1 MNAILERIIINYK
14 KINFGQV
21 LKQLGYFFASLIILI
36 IISSGLFAIYFNN
49 NKTQIVAQ
57 INKIVNEN
65 IVGSISIKDVN
76 YKFLKGFPKMTLAL
90 SQVEV
95 HDSLWKIHKRTLLKA
110 AQIEIRVN
118 VADLLVNEISIDKIE
133 IQQATLHLYKDING
147 LDNSAIFRK
156 KPVDSSSN
164 SSTTS
169 SVRQINV
176 SQFHF
181 ISENQIGKKLFDFDK
196 IDLKSKIKFQ
206 GDDWETIVYVKTFAK
221 SMAFN
226 TKRGSFIKD
235 KMVEG
240 KLKVN
245 FSEVNNQ
252 INVATEDLAIG
263 KEMFGIDASFS
274 LDKNKSAYKIDIKTN
289 ILWRNASE
297 LLSDN
302 ISVRVGQI
310 DLKNPIEVMCTIAGD
325 ISASGDP
332 EIKVKT
338 KVRNNELTIPD
349 GMITNCNFDA
359 SFTNNSKKGAGCNDA
374 NSTITLS
381 KFTGDFKAIPFSIPL
396 AMISNFENTTAS
408 GSFKSSF
415 DITRLNTILSADL
428 IRFSSGQAKVNLDF
442 NFGIVDL
449 KIDKPYFTG
458 SITVKD
464 AMANYG
470 PRNLTFI
477 KTNVE
482 LDFTEKALL
491 IKKMNFK
498 DNRNSV
504 FMKGKIDNFL
514 TLYYINP
521 KKMVVDWNIY
531 TPFLDVKNLVS
542 ILTDSNQT
550 KAKKSNSKGNISD
563 EIHDVIE
570 KCQVVLNVKVD
581 RIVYNKLEATAAK
594 VKVLL
599 VDNELIIQKGKVNS
613 CGGIITFEGT
623 LVPDGKNYVVKSNTK
638 IDKVDIA
645 QFLTSMNNF
654 SIKSF
659 SPTNLK
665 GSLTAQAVIQG
676 KLFAGGALQTNS
688 LAGKSQFAV
697 LNGELIDFKPITNI
711 AKFAF
716 PFRNISNIVFKDL
729 SGNFAINGELVK
741 VNDLKVSSNILN
753 LDINGIYS
761 FGRGTKLALTIPLR
775 DPEKD
780 KFIDDKEARAEKR
793 LEGIVLHLLA
803 VDEDGKIKIR
813 WNKDHQ

>member
-1 MNAILERIIINYK
+1 MNSILERINKNSK
-14 KINFGQV
+14 KIIFKQV
-21 LKQLGYFFASLIILI
+21 LKQLGYFFAGLLILV
-36 IISSGLFAIYFNN
+36 IISSGLFAVYFNN

-65 IVGSISIKDVN
+65 IVGSITIKDVN
-76 YKFLKGFPKMTLAL
+76 YKFLKGFPNVTLAL
-90 SQVEV
+90 SQVELK
-95 HDSLWKIHKRTLLKA
+95 DSLWNLHRRTLLKA
-110 AQIEIRVN
+110 AQIEIRVD
-118 VADLLVNEISIDKIE
+118 VLDLLLNEITIDKIE
-133 IQQATLHLYKDING
+133 IQQATLHLYKSKNG
-147 LDNSAIFRK
+147 IVNSNIFRK
-156 KPVDSSSN
+156 KPNDKSSE

-169 SVRQINV
+169 SIRQINV

-196 IDLKSKIKFQ
+196 IDLKSDVKFND
-206 GDDWETIVYVKTFAK
+206 GNWNTIVHLKTFAT

-226 TKRGSFIKD
+226 TERGSFVENK
-235 KMVEG
+235 VLEG
-240 KLKVN
+240 KVKVN
-245 FSEVNNQ
+245 FSKAKNQ
-252 INVATEDLAIG
+252 INVATENFAIG
-263 KEMFGIDASFS
+263 KEMFGINAIFS
-274 LDKNKSAYKIDIKTN
+274 LDKNKSPFTIEIKTN

-302 ISVRVGQI
+302 ISVRIDQF
-310 DLKNPIEVMCTIAGD
+310 DLKNPIEVLCTIVGD
-325 ISASGDP
+325 MSATGDP

-550 KAKKSNSKGNISD
+550 KAKKSNLKGNISD
-563 EIHDVIE
+563 EIHDVID
-570 KCQVVLNVKVD
+570 KCQVVLNVKAD
-581 RIVYNKLEATAAK
+581 RIVYNKLTATAAK

-613 CGGIITFEGT
+613 CGGIITFDGT
-623 LVPDGKNYVVKSNTK
+623 LVPDGKNYVVKSSTK

-654 SIKSF
+654 GIKSF
-659 SPTNLK
+659 SPKNLK

>member
-14 KINFGQV
+14 KINFALV
-21 LKQLGYFFASLIILI
+21 VKQLGYFFAGLIILI

-49 NKTQIVAQ
+49 NKTEIVAQ

-181 ISENQIGKKLFDFDK
+181 ISENQIGKKLFNFDK

-274 LDKNKSAYKIDIKTN
+274 LDKNKSPYKIDIKTN

-302 ISVRVGQI
+302 ISVRVGQF
-310 DLKNPIEVMCTIAGD
+310 DLKNPIEVMCRIAGD
-325 ISASGDP
+325 MSASGDP

-349 GMITNCNFDA
+349 GTITNCYFDA
-359 SFTNNSKKGAGCNDA
+359 SFTNNFKKGAGCNDV

-381 KFTGDFKAIPFSIPL
+381 KFTGDYQTIPFSIPL
-396 AMISNFENTTAS
+396 AMISNFKNTTAS

-415 DITRLNTILSADL
+415 DVTRLNTILSPDL

-442 NFGIVDL
+442 KFGIVDL
-449 KIDKPYFTG
+449 KIEKPYFTG
-458 SITVKD
+458 EIAVEN
-464 AMANYG
+464 AVANYG

-477 KTNVE
+477 KTNAQ
-482 LDFTEKALL
+482 LNFTEKALF
-491 IKKMNFK
+491 IKKISFVDK
-498 DNRNSV
+498 QSSV
-504 FMKGKIDNFL
+504 NMDGKIDNFL
-514 TLYYINP
+514 TLYYENP
-521 KKMVVDWNIY
+521 RKMVVDWNIY
-531 TPFLDVKNLVS
+531 TPFLDVKNLVH
-542 ILTDSNQT
+542 IITDSNQN
-550 KAKKSNSKGNISD
+550 KVKKSNSTANISD
-563 EIHDVIE
+563 EILDVIK
-570 KCQVVLNVKVD
+570 KCQVVLNVKAD

-599 VDNELIIQKGKVNS
+599 LDNELIIQKGKVKS
-613 CGGIITFEGT
+613 CGGIITFDGT

-654 SIKSF
+654 GIESF

-665 GSLTAQAVIQG
+665 GSLTAQATIEG
-676 KLFAGGALQTNS
+676 RLRAGGALQTNS
-688 LAGKSQFAV
+688 LVGKSKFAV

-741 VNDLKVSSNILN
+741 VNNLKVSSNILN

-775 DPEKD
+775 DPKKD
-780 KFIDDKEARAEKR
+780 KFIVDKEARAEKR
-793 LEGIVLHLLA
+793 LDGIVLHLLA
-803 VDEDGKIKIR
+803 VDEAGKIKIR

>member
-1 MNAILERIIINYK
+1 MNSLYERIKKNSK
-14 KINFGQV
+14 KINFQQV
-21 LKQLGYFFASLIILI
+21 FKQIGCFFATVFMLLILA
-36 IISSGLFAIYFNN
+36 SGMFAFYFKN
-49 NKTQIVAQ
+49 NKTQIIAQ
-57 INKIVNEN
+57 INNIINEN
-65 IVGSISIKDVN
+65 IVGSIAIKDVN
-76 YKFLKGFPKMTLAL
+76 YKFLKGFPNITLAL

-95 HDSLWKIHKRTLLKA
+95 KDSLWNLHRRTLLKA
-110 AQIEIRVN
+110 AQIDIRVD
-118 VADLLVNEISIDKIE
+118 VIDLLSNEITFDKIE
-133 IQQATLHLYKDING
+133 IQQATLYLYKGKNG
-147 LDNSAIFRK
+147 LVNSNIFRK
-156 KPVDSSSN
+156 KPNDSLRT

-169 SVRQINV
+169 SIRQINL
-176 SQFHF
+176 SRCHF
-181 ISENQIGKKLFDFDK
+181 ISENLSGKKLFDFDK
-196 IDLKSKIKFQ
+196 IELKSDVKFND
-206 GDDWETIVYVKTFAK
+206 GNWNTIVHLKTFAT

-226 TKRGSFIKD
+226 TERGSFVENKIL
-235 KMVEG
+235 EG
-240 KLKVN
+240 KVKVN
-245 FSEVNNQ
+245 FSKAKNQ
-252 INVATEDLAIG
+252 ISVVTKNFAIG
-263 KEMFGIDASFS
+263 KEMFGINAKFGV
-274 LDKNKSAYKIDIKTN
+274 DKNKLPFIIEIKTK

-302 ISVRVGQI
+302 ISVRIDQF
-310 DLKNPIEVMCTIAGD
+310 DLKNPIEVLCTIVGD
-325 ISASGDP
+325 MSDAGDP
-332 EIKVKT
+332 EIKVRT

-359 SFTNNSKKGAGCNDA
+359 SFTNNSKKGAGCNDV

-381 KFTGDFKAIPFSIPL
+381 KFAGDYRAIPFSIPL

-415 DITRLNTILSADL
+415 DVTRLNTILSADL

-458 SITVKD
+458 SIIVKD
-464 AMANYG
+464 AVANYG

-491 IKKMNFK
+491 IKKINFK
-498 DNRNSV
+498 DNRSSV
-504 FMKGKIDNFL
+504 FMNGKIDNFL

-550 KAKKSNSKGNISD
+550 KTKKSNSKGNISD

-570 KCQVVLNVKVD
+570 KCQVVLNVKAD

-613 CGGIITFEGT
+613 CGGIITFDGT
-623 LVPDGKNYVVKSNTK
+623 LVPDGKNYVVKSSTK
-638 IDKVDIA
+638 IEKVDIA

-654 SIKSF
+654 GIESF
-659 SPTNLK
+659 SPKNLK

-688 LAGKSQFAV
+688 LVGKSKFAV

-716 PFRNISNIVFKDL
+716 PFRNISNIVFNEL
-729 SGNFAINGELVK
+729 SGTFEINGELVTVK
-741 VNDLKVSSNILN
+741 KLKVSANILN
-753 LDINGIYS
+753 LDVNGVYS

-780 KFIDDKEARAEKR
+780 KFIDDKEERAEKR
-793 LEGIVLHLLA
+793 LDGIVLHLLA
-803 VDEDGKIKIR
+803 IDDDGKIKIR
-813 WNKDHQ
+813 WNKEHE